1 MPKPERHVFVCVQN
15 RPPGHP
21 RGSCSDRSKGE
32 LLNEFAGQ
40 FEQKGLF
47 GRVGLTS
54 TGCLGPC
61 DMGPNVL
68 VYPEGVMY
76 CGVKTED
83 VATIVA
89 EHLVGGK
96 PVERL
101 LADPAVWG

>member
-15 RPPGHP
+15 RPAGHP
-21 RGSCSDRSKGE
+21 RGSCSQRNSGD

-40 FEQKGLF
+40 FESKGLF
-47 GRVGLTS
+47 GRFGLTS

-61 DMGPNVL
+61 DKGPNIL
-68 VYPEGVMY
+68 IYPDGVMY
-76 CGVKTED
+76 SGVQAAD
-83 VATIVA
+83 VAEIVD

-101 LADPAVWG
+101 LTDPEIWS